1 MDSFELNKIL
11 GAILGTL
18 LFVMGVGFV
27 AEAIYAPAHNP
38 GPGFDLP
45 APDEQASGDT
55 GTNEPVKVA
64 DIGTLLAAA
73 DPKAGEASAKKCAS
87 CHDFTSGGPNK
98 AGPNLYDVV
107 ERGIASHPGFA
118 YSEALKG
125 KSGETWT
132 YENLNAWLTSPKA
145 YAPGTK
151 MTYAGDKD
159 DADRANI
166 IAYLASLSASPKPFP
181 APAAP
186 EASGDASSAAP
197 AEPSSSE
204 APAMSSEAPV
214 ASSSEAAPAAS
225 SSEAPP
231 AASSSE
237 APAVSSVEAP
247 ASSAEMSSMDM
258 SSMSSMAMSVEAS
271 SSAAQ

>member
-38 GPGFDLP
+38 GPGLDLP
-45 APDEQASGDT
+45 APDEQASTDT

-64 DIGTLLAAA
+64 DLGTLLAAA
-73 DPKAGEASAKKCAS
+73 DPKAGEAGAKKCAS
-87 CHDFTSGGPNK
+87 CHDFTDGGPNK
-98 AGPNLYDVV
+98 AGPNLYDIVD
-107 ERGIASHPGFA
+107 RAIASHPGFA

-125 KSGETWT
+125 KASEKWT

-145 YAPGTK
+145 YAAGTK

-166 IAYLASLSASPKPFP
+166 IAYLASLSKSPKPFP

-186 EASGDASSAAP
+186 EGSGDASSAP
-197 AEPSSSE
+197 ASD
-204 APAMSSEAPV
+204 ASSEAPV
-214 ASSSEAAPAAS
+214 ASSEAPTASSSVEAAPV
-225 SSEAPP
+225 
-231 AASSSE
+231 ASSSE
-237 APAVSSVEAP
+237 APAAPSSEAP
-247 ASSAEMSSMDM
+247 ASSSEMPAMD
-258 SSMSSMAMSVEAS
+258 MSSMAMSMEAS